1 MRRTGKI
8 NRFIKRSLWIFHF
21 NASGCN
27 GCDIELAAALTSRYD
42 IERFGALLAPSPRHA
57 DALVVT
63 GAVNRLT
70 RDALKFIYDQVPEPK
85 VVIALGTCACKGGVF
100 AGCYNVAEGV
110 DKVIPVD
117 IYIPGCPPKP
127 DAIIEAL
134 AKIAGVKSEKAKK
147 TVEVKESGSEEDRGD
162 D

>member
-8 NRFIKRSLWIFHF
+8 NRFMKRSLWLFHF

-27 GCDIELAAALTSRYD
+27 GCDIELVAAITSRYD
-42 IERFGALLAPSPRHA
+42 TERFGALLVPSPRHA

-70 RDALKFIYDQVPEPK
+70 RDALKFIYDQIPEPK

-134 AKIAGVKSEKAKK
+134 AKIAGVKSKKARKM
-147 TVEVKESGSEEDRGD
+147 EVKESGSEEDRGD

>member
-1 MRRTGKI
+1 MTLREKLW
-8 NRFIKRSLWIFHF
+8 KKSLWIFHF

-27 GCDIELAAALTSRYD
+27 GCDIEFVAATTSRYD
-42 IERFGALLAPSPRHA
+42 IERFGAKLVPSPRHA
-57 DALVVT
+57 DVLVVT

-70 RDALKFIYDQVPEPK
+70 KDPLKLIYDQIPEPK
-85 VVIALGTCACKGGVF
+85 IVIALGTCACSGGIF
-100 AGCYNVAEGV
+100 GGCYNVAEGV

-134 AKIAGVKSEKAKK
+134 AKISGLLEEKKNGKSKN
-147 TVEVKESGSEEDRGD
+147 RGKD
-162 D
+162 